1 VDLHFV
7 HELTE
12 KPGPFA
18 TVYVDASHETED
30 ADHAD
35 RLRWAGARTELA
47 GAGAQEA
54 TLAALDAAVSSGP
67 TAVGRAGR
75 VLVAAGGEVL
85 LDRWL
90 PEPPPTARVR
100 WGPLPDL
107 LQLLLDRGEPVTAV
121 AVRIDDTGGEILLA
135 RPGSG
140 PQPVGPVS
148 GDPSGPVHKV
158 RGGGWSHLNMQERV
172 EETWRRNTAA
182 VAERIDAL
190 VSSTAAR
197 VVVVAGDTRSRS
209 RLLDALGDR
218 AAAIAVGVEHSA
230 DAGEDVLAAA
240 VDAAITDV
248 VDADRHAVLDR
259 LDQALGRADG
269 LAVHGVEPVLAAL
282 RANAVETLLLDG
294 DVTRDGSVWISDVP
308 TAVAT
313 NAGPLRQMGA
323 EPGEQVPVDDALVR
337 AAAAS
342 GAAFT
347 PLGGGRTGLVG
358 RPVDDGVAA
367 ILRFPLPEG
376 A

>member
-1 VDLHFV
+1 VDLRFV

-18 TVYVDASHETED
+18 TVYTDASHDTED
-30 ADHAD
+30 AEHAG
-35 RLRWAGARTELA
+35 RLRWSAARTELA
-47 GAGAQEA
+47 DGGVEDA

-90 PEPPPTARVR
+90 PEPPPTARVH

-107 LQLLLDRGEPVTAV
+107 LPLLLDRGEPMTAV

-140 PQPVGPVS
+140 LEPVESVS
-148 GDPSGPVHKV
+148 GDPRGPVHKV
-158 RGGGWSHLNMQERV
+158 RGGGWAHLDMQERV

-182 VAERIDAL
+182 VAERIDTL
-190 VSSTAAR
+190 VARTAAR
-197 VVVVAGDTRSRS
+197 VVVIAGETQSRS
-209 RLLDALGDR
+209 RLLDALGER
-218 AAAIAVGVEHSA
+218 AAGIAVGVENST
-230 DAGEDVLAAA
+230 DAGADTLEAA

-248 VDADRHAVLDR
+248 VDADRHAQLER
-259 LDQALGRADG
+259 LDQALGRPEG

-282 RANAVETLLLDG
+282 RASAVETLLLDG
-294 DVTRDGSVWISDVP
+294 DVTRDGSVWISDGP

-313 NAGPLRQMGA
+313 DAEQLRQMGA
-323 EPGEQVPVDDALVR
+323 EPVQQVPVDDALVR

-342 GAAFT
+342 GATFT